1 MGDNVIMYTRD
12 PVTNEIKNILYKDGL
27 LVGPLRKVVKE
38 YDKVQSYIM
47 WINSI
52 SNKNRT
58 SYLKEELQ

>member
-38 YDKVQSYIM
+38 YDKV
-47 WINSI
+47 
-52 SNKNRT
+52 
-58 SYLKEELQ
+58 